1 MGPYGAYYEYHVPVS
16 SDIICIRTYGVVL
29 CRTGCNGGG
38 GGGGHRYHHKPQVT
52 CVGALLRYAMP
63 HVHMENVI
71 THYCTCTVVPTLLD
85 YYEYDH

>member
-38 GGGGHRYHHKPQVT
+38 GGGDQGANSYLESSICSISYHTGIVQL
-52 CVGALLRYAMP
+52 A
-63 HVHMENVI
+63 
-71 THYCTCTVVPTLLD
+71 
-85 YYEYDH
+85 

>member
-38 GGGGHRYHHKPQVT
+38 GGGLASV
-52 CVGALLRYAMP
+52 VGLDGWTGRHLTFP
-63 HVHMENVI
+63 CH
-71 THYCTCTVVPTLLD
+71 TSGGDTTVP
-85 YYEYDH
+85 YN